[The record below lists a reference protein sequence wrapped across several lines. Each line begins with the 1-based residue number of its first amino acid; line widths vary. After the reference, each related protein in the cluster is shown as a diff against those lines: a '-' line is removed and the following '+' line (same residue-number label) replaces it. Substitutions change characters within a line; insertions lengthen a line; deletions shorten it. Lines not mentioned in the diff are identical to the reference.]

1 MIEKAKLRQVI
12 ADQTE
17 DIPAILS
24 RCRVERLLEGEL
36 RGSLSDGL
44 IKVIS
49 GVRRCGKSVL
59 AHRVL
64 RGLPY
69 AYVNFDDERL
79 ADLKTGDL
87 DLLLETLHELRP
99 GFRYLLLDEI
109 QNIARWELFASRL
122 QRGGTKVVVTGS
134 NAHLLS
140 RDLATHLTGRHKVF
154 EIYPYS
160 FREYLRSEGREP
172 AGQGTSARSHGTRA
186 RAALA
191 SAFAG
196 YFDRGGFPELPLI
209 NDKKSYLRD
218 LYDKVLV
225 QDIAVRHGVRHIR
238 TLRDIALY
246 TADNFASRFSYKN
259 IADAYSIGSVH
270 TVKNYLSYMEE
281 AYLFFAVEA
290 FSHKARQRVRLP
302 RKIYGIDTAMLRAI
316 SVSGG
321 RNEGRLLENLV
332 FLELLRRG
340 RSPVYYSDA
349 RRGHEVDFLCRPA
362 GGGAPEFI
370 QVCSAMDAPGT
381 RERELRALAGAV
393 ERFGASSMTIVTMD
407 ASGRE
412 KAAGKDVRI
421 VPAWEWLLEE

>member
-1 MIEKAKLRQVI
+1 MADKAKLRRVI

-24 RCRVERLLEGEL
+24 RCRVERLLEKEL

-99 GFRYLLLDEI
+99 GFEYLLLDEI

-122 QRGGTKVVVTGS
+122 QRGGIKVVVTGS

-160 FREYLRSEGREP
+160 FREYLRSEERGT
-172 AGQGTSARSHGTRA
+172 AGQGTGTRA

-209 NDKKSYLRD
+209 ADKKAYLRD

-259 IADAYSIGSVH
+259 VADAYSLGSVH

-340 RSPVYYSDA
+340 RSPVYYSDT
-349 RRGHEVDFLCRPA
+349 RRGHEVDFLCRPP
-362 GGGAPEFI
+362 GGGAPDLI
-370 QVCSAMDAPGT
+370 QVCSSMAAPET
-381 RERELRALAGAV
+381 RERELRALRGAA
-393 ERFGASSMTIVTMD
+393 ERLGSSSMTIVTMD

-412 KAAGKDVRI
+412 KAAGNAVRV
-421 VPAWEWLLEE
+421 VPAREWLLEE

>member
-1 MIEKAKLRQVI
+1 MLEKAKLRQII
-12 ADQTE
+12 ADQME

-24 RCRVERLLEGEL
+24 RCRVERILEGEL
-36 RGSLSDGL
+36 RRSLSDGL

-79 ADLKTGDL
+79 ADIRARDL
-87 DLLLETLHELRP
+87 DILLETLHELRP

-109 QNIARWELFASRL
+109 QNIAKWELFVSRL
-122 QRGGTKVVVTGS
+122 QRGGARIVITGS

-160 FREYLRSEGREP
+160 FREYLRSEGHKP
-172 AGQGTSARSHGTRA
+172 LGGLPDGIRA

-191 SAFAG
+191 SAFSG
-196 YFDRGGFPELPLI
+196 YFSQGGFPELPLI
-209 NDKKSYLRD
+209 IDKKSYLRD
-218 LYDKVLV
+218 LYEKVLV
-225 QDIAVRHGVRHIR
+225 QDIAVRHGVRHVR
-238 TLRDIALY
+238 TLKDIALY
-246 TADNFASRFSYKN
+246 AADNFAARFSYKN
-259 IADAYSIGSVH
+259 IADAYSLGSVH

-302 RKIYGIDTAMLRAI
+302 RKIYGIDPAMLRAI

-321 RNEGRLLENLV
+321 RNDGRLLENLV

-340 RSPVYYSDA
+340 CSPVYYSDP
-349 RRGHEVDFLCRPA
+349 RRGYEVDFLCRPS
-362 GGGAPEFI
+362 GGGDAELV
-370 QVCSAMDAPGT
+370 QVCSAMNAPGT
-381 RERELRALAGAV
+381 RERELRALWGAA
-393 ERFGASSMTIVTMD
+393 ERFNVSSMTIVTMD
-407 ASGRE
+407 AAGSE
-412 KAAGKDVRI
+412 KAAGKNVRI
-421 VPAWEWLLEE
+421 VPAWEWMLEQ